1 MTRKLSIMITWQFD
15 MKRQDAI
22 ELAKIADQSGV
33 DSFWV
38 PEGWARDAF
47 SLPDEMLEV
56 GQTFLSVFS
65 FAKN

>member
-38 PEGWARDAF
+38 PEGWAG
-47 SLPDEMLEV
+47 SWV
-56 GQTFLSVFS
+56 GNGTLRLVR
-65 FAKN
+65 A